1 MKILLDT
8 NVLLRLGDSGR
19 DLHVSSVEAVTWLSS
34 NGYEIV
40 LVPQLI
46 YEYWVVATRP
56 TENNGLGMHPAQV
69 DQVITQWLTLF
80 PILLDERG
88 VFKCWRDVVTKYD
101 VKGKVAH
108 DARLVAAMERHAISH
123 LLTCNRPDFLRF
135 ASITAIT
142 PGNVLDGLLAPR
154 SVGSQP

>member
-1 MKILLDT
+1 MRILLDT

-56 TENNGLGMHPAQV
+56 TENNGLGMHPEQV
-69 DQVITQWLTLF
+69 DQVISQWLTLF

-88 VFKCWRDVVTKYD
+88 VFKSWRELVTRYD

-108 DARLVAAMERHAISH
+108 DARLVAAMERHAVNY
-123 LLTCNRPDFLRF
+123 LLTCNRADFLRF

-142 PGNVLDGLLAPR
+142 PENVLDGFLAPPT
-154 SVGSQP
+154 VGA